1 MTLGGIAVAM
11 GELVD
16 DAVVD
21 VENIF
26 RRLRGNNSSPQPR
39 PVWTVVYEA
48 SMEIRRAI
56 VFGTLMVIL
65 VFLPLFALSGIEGRL
80 FSPLGIAYIVSIL
93 ASLLVSLTVTPV
105 LCFYLLPRA
114 KATHRTKDSPLL
126 RALKGGARHLIR
138 LSMRWAGTLLCL
150 SWLMVGVSVLILT
163 RLGTDFLPP
172 FDEGSAQLSV
182 VLPAGSSLAAS
193 NEVTARVDARL
204 AALRKTNENPTGPIL
219 HFTRRTGRGELD
231 EHADPV
237 NVTDYILTMNPAS
250 GRSRE
255 EVLEGLRKELEDL
268 KLGASLEVEQP
279 LQHLINHMLSGVTAG
294 IAIKVYGDDLNV
306 LRRTAEQIQAAIRD
320 VPGLAPPVIEAQ
332 QYAEELHVRLR
343 ADDLAFHGVRRK
355 YVADFVQTALQG
367 EVVSQVLEGERRFD
381 LLVRL
386 DEPFRG
392 DYDNLKR
399 LRLELPGREGQVS
412 LGDLADIGLGAGP
425 NEVSRDNARRRLAV
439 RCNALG
445 RDLGSVVADIKQRI
459 RERVTLPEGYFIEY
473 GGQFESQ
480 RRATL
485 LISILAIV
493 SFVGMYVVLY
503 VLYPSARI
511 VLQILNALPAAF
523 VGGVMALWLTGQTVS
538 VASMVGFI
546 SLGGIAARNGI
557 LLVTHYF
564 HLMKYEGEGFTKEMI
579 LRGSLERLAPVLM
592 TALTA
597 GIALIPLVVAGHQP
611 GREIL
616 YPVATVIL
624 GGLVTS
630 TLCEFLIHPGLFWK
644 FSGRDAEQ
652 LARTAEEE
660 PLFTKG

>member
-1 MTLGGIAVAM
+1 VRQP
-11 GELVD
+11 VW
-16 DAVVD
+16 AVVY
-21 VENIF
+21 
-26 RRLRGNNSSPQPR
+26 Q
-39 PVWTVVYEA
+39 A
-48 SMEIRRAI
+48 SIEIRSAI

-65 VFLPLFALSGIEGRL
+65 VFMPLFALSGIEGRL
-80 FSPLGIAYIVSIL
+80 FTPLGIAYIISIL
-93 ASLLVSLTVTPV
+93 ASLLVSLTLTPV
-105 LCFYLLPRA
+105 LSFYLLPRA
-114 KATHRTKDSPLL
+114 RATHRIKDSPLL
-126 RALKGGARHLIR
+126 RALKWGASGLIR
-138 LSMRWAGTLLCL
+138 LSMSGAGTLLL
-150 SWLMVGVSVLILT
+150 LTWLMVGASVLILT

-172 FDEGSAQLSV
+172 FDEGSVQLSV
-182 VLPAGSSLAAS
+182 DLPAGSSLAAS
-193 NEVTARVDARL
+193 NEVTARINARL
-204 AALRKTNENPTGPIL
+204 AALRKTDSNPDGPIL
-219 HFTRRTGRGELD
+219 HFAGRTGRGEMD

-237 NVTDYILTMNPAS
+237 NKTDYILTMNPEL
-250 GRSRE
+250 GRSRK
-255 EVLEGLRKELEDL
+255 EVLKELREELEEL

-279 LQHLINHMLSGVTAG
+279 LKHLIDHMLSGVTAD

-306 LRRTAEQIQAAIRD
+306 LRRTAEQIQAALRD

-343 ADDLAFHGVRRK
+343 SDDLAFHGVRRK
-355 YVADFVQTALQG
+355 YVADFVQTAIQG

-386 DEPFRG
+386 DEPFRA

-412 LGDLADIGLGAGP
+412 LGDLADVGLGAGP
-425 NEVSRDNARRRLAV
+425 NEVSRENARRRLAV
-439 RCNALG
+439 RCTVVD

-459 RERVTLPEGYFIEY
+459 RERVPLPEGYFIEY

-485 LISILAIV
+485 LISILALV
-493 SFVGMYVVLY
+493 SFVGMYLVLY
-503 VLYPSARI
+503 LLYPSARI
-511 VLQILNALPAAF
+511 VLQILNALPTAF
-523 VGGVMALWLTGQTVS
+523 IGGVMALWLTGQTMS

-644 FSGRDAEQ
+644 FSGRDAQQ
-652 LARTAEEE
+652 LARTAE
-660 PLFTKG
+660 